1 MTPLGRVQ
9 AVEPQVRLTQRAYDE
24 IRRAILAGALPQ
36 GSLTS
41 VRALSEELRIS
52 RTPVRE
58 ALVELANDRLV
69 AFEKNRGVRIIATQ
83 RHDIEEIFAVRMLLE
98 VPSIRT
104 AVALMEPVDIDELK
118 RHLDEMQAH
127 LDNEEEFM
135 RHDWRFHRKLL
146 EVTRNGRILSVVE
159 SVRNQTRARGISTV
173 GRSRPLESI
182 LKEHRSIYRAVRKRD
197 SEGAA
202 AALTEHLKNTRELLL
217 AQEDLAGT
225 GPDNQEES

>member
-182 LKEHRSIYRAVRKRD
+182 LKEHRSIYSAVRKRD